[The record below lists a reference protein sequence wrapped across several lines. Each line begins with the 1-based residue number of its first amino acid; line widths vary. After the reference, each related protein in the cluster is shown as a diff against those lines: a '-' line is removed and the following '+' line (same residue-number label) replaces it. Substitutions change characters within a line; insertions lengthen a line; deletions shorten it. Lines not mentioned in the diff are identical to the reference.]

1 MKFFL
6 LLTLL
11 IAFAATAIGLFYLR
25 QASAAEKWYYSAQNE
40 VEKIVFEKTADVA
53 LQRAVQEA
61 RSADKDRGVSQTI
74 GRYFIYL
81 SLGTLGLS
89 CIPAILLFKRK
100 P

>member
-1 MKFFL
+1 MKVFL

-11 IAFAATAIGLFYLR
+11 IALAATAMGLFYLR
-25 QASAAEKWYYSAQNE
+25 RASATDRWYYAAYN
-40 VEKIVFEKTADVA
+40 KIEEIAFEKTANVA
-53 LQRAVQEA
+53 LQKAVQEA

-74 GRYFIYL
+74 GRFFIYL

-89 CIPAILLFKRK
+89 CIPVILLFKRK